1 MSQAQI
7 YQLVIL
13 LFPIVCGL
21 VAAGVRYGISK
32 LPETQQARASGIIT
46 LVVHSVEQ
54 SATGLAGAQKKAQA
68 VRDIEAILTALKI
81 SIPNTLIDTLIEAA
95 VFALNQVQVSGNV
108 VPAPAQIDWPAD
120 ALKAIQIMTGAATT
134 GNTSPIPVVAP
145 VAAAVS
151 DGSNEDTAVR
161 AAVQPAQSL

>member
-13 LFPIVCGL
+13 FFPIVCGL
-21 VAAGVRYGISK
+21 VAAGVRFGISK
-32 LPETQQARASGIIT
+32 LPETQQTRAQSIVT

-54 SATGLAGAQKKAQA
+54 SASTLSGPQKKAQA
-68 VRDIEAILTALKI
+68 VRDIESILNALKI

-95 VFALNQVQVSGNV
+95 VFALNQIQTTGNV

-120 ALKAIQIMTGAATT
+120 ALQAIKIMTGATTT
-134 GNTSPIPVVAP
+134 GNTSPIPVVA
-145 VAAAVS
+145 AAAATVS

-161 AAVQPAQSL
+161 PVVVVQPA